1 MTVNTS
7 SILSLVA
14 LMFYGGLVWA
24 VLSSNLRSW
33 IIRSFSLYLAAMILW
48 SFGAFMLFGDFR
60 GISPLFWNRFMV
72 IGSMAMPVA
81 FFGFTHAFLMR
92 DKRNWQVVGYFLY
105 LLMMIANAAGYLV
118 TAARVIDGQ
127 LTSEYGS
134 AFIPAM
140 IVWVFFIGFSMVDLF
155 YEYRKTKVAF
165 YRDQIKYLLVT
176 TIVIFAGMLI
186 SLTGWISFPVDITFN
201 IAAAALIS
209 YAILRHQLLDI
220 AIVVRKGLLYSIP
233 TIIIGIAYFL
243 IVYLALG
250 VFHSTTGAGIFLLS
264 VLVAVLAVLIGEPLG
279 SAVKHGVDRLFYRE
293 NYNSTQMLQ
302 RLSRTAVSVL
312 DLDAITRLILNEVTS
327 TMHIRHAGFF
337 LKKEPTGDYYL
348 MAQAGMDVG
357 AMKLTRKHPLITY
370 FNADQQAL
378 TNFDLDAHPHFL
390 ALWRQEKEEL
400 AKIKAQLFIPL
411 KAKGDLVGI
420 FAVGPRQ
427 SGEPFSQDDQLTL
440 GALANQTAS
449 AIENA
454 LLFAGEARRRRE
466 AETLQKVLTELT
478 SDLDLKQVLDTILVQ
493 LEKVIPYDSACV
505 FLLQKDRL
513 FAAAA
518 RGFARVEEVINRD
531 YPVEGDKLFLE
542 LQQTRRPVILS
553 DAQADAWFK
562 GYGGT
567 QDARSRMGVPLILQ
581 GTVIGYLTLDSFTPA
596 AYNELEQA
604 DLAQAFAS
612 HAAVAVE
619 NARLFKVEHEQRKSA
634 EALRE
639 VGTMLSSTLDFD
651 RVLDLL
657 LDQVGRVMPY
667 DLANILLSDGNSHLR
682 VVRTRLS
689 EIADPF
695 LARHI
700 DDALFEISD
709 TPNLQQMIESGRPMV
724 IPDIA
729 AYPGWVQRVPFPAR
743 SWAGVPVFSNDQM
756 VACFSLVKFE
766 TNFYNAHHADLLAIF
781 AGQAALALQN
791 ARLFTEVQQL
801 AIIDDL
807 TGLFNRRH
815 LFELGKR
822 EFNRA
827 QRFHRPLSVV
837 MLDLDY
843 FRNVNDIH
851 AHLTGDQ
858 VLRLVAERCKAS
870 IREVDV
876 IGRYGGD
883 EFTIICP
890 ESSLEEAQ
898 TVSERL
904 RKNIGREP
912 FMTPAG
918 PVNLTASLGIAV
930 MTPETPDLITL
941 VDWADK
947 AMYVSK
953 HNGRDLVTG
962 YVNAIL

>member
-14 LMFYGGLVWA
+14 LLFYGGLVWA
-24 VLSSNLRSW
+24 VLSSNLRSR
-33 IIRSFSLYLAAMILW
+33 IIRSFSLYLVAMIVW
-48 SFGAFMLFGDFR
+48 SFGAFMLFGNFS
-60 GISPLFWNRFMV
+60 GTSPLLWDRFML
-72 IGSMAMPVA
+72 IGSMAMPIA
-81 FFGFTHAFLMR
+81 LFGFTQAFIMR
-92 DKRNWQVVGYFLY
+92 EKRSWQLFGYFLY
-105 LLMMIANAAGYLV
+105 LLIMIANAAGYV
-118 TAARVIDGQ
+118 VNAARVNGGQ
-127 LTSEYGS
+127 LTSEYGP

-140 IVWVFFIGFSMVDLF
+140 VVWVFFIGFSTLDLVQ
-155 YEYRKTKVAF
+155 EYRKTKVAF

-176 TIVIFAGMLI
+176 TLVIFVGMLI
-186 SLTGWISFPVDITFN
+186 SLTDWVYFPVDMVFN

-243 IVYLALG
+243 IVYLVLG
-250 VFHSTTGAGIFLLS
+250 VSHDITGAGIFLLS
-264 VLVAVLAVLIGEPLG
+264 LLVAVLAVLIGEPLG
-279 SAVKHGVDRLFYRE
+279 NFLKRGVDRLFYRE

-302 RLSRTAVSVL
+302 RLSRTAASVL
-312 DLDAITRLILNEVTS
+312 DLDAITRLILDEVTS
-327 TMHIRHAGFF
+327 TMHIRNAGFF
-337 LKKEPTGDYYL
+337 LKNEPTGDYYL
-348 MAQAGMDVG
+348 MAQAGMDLG
-357 AMKLTRKHPLITY
+357 ALKFSRKHPLITY
-370 FNADQQAL
+370 FIANDQVL
-378 TNFDLDAHPHFL
+378 TNFDLDSLPHFL
-390 ALWRQEKEEL
+390 ALWREDKEDL
-400 AKIKAQLFIPL
+400 AKIKAHLFIPL

-420 FAVGPRQ
+420 FTVGPRH

-440 GALANQTAS
+440 EALANQTAS

-454 LLFAGEARRRRE
+454 LLFAAEARRRRE
-466 AETLQKVLTELT
+466 AETLQTVLTELT
-478 SDLDLKQVLDTILVQ
+478 SDLDLKQVLDTILLQ
-493 LEKVIPYDSACV
+493 LEKVIPYDSACA
-505 FLLQKDRL
+505 FLLQNGRL
-513 FAAAA
+513 FATAA
-518 RGFARVEEVINRD
+518 RGFARIEDVINRS
-531 YPVEGDKLFLE
+531 YPVGDDKLFLE
-542 LQQTRRPVILS
+542 LQRTRRPVILS
-553 DAQADAWFK
+553 DVQADSWFK

-567 QDARSRMGVPLILQ
+567 QDTRSWIGVPLILQ
-581 GTVIGYLTLDSFTPA
+581 GAVIGCLTLDSFTPA

-619 NARLFKVEHEQRKSA
+619 NARLFKVEHEQRKAA
-634 EALRE
+634 ESLRE
-639 VGTMLSSTLDFD
+639 IGTMLSSTLDFD

-682 VVRTRLS
+682 VARTRLAES
-689 EIADPF
+689 ADPS
-695 LARHI
+695 LARHL
-700 DDALFEISD
+700 DDALFEISE
-709 TPNLQQMIESGRPMV
+709 TPNLQQMIESGCPMV

-743 SWAGVPVFSNDQM
+743 SWAGVPVFSNDRM

-766 TNFYNAHHADLLAIF
+766 TNFYTDQHANLLSIF
-781 AGQAALALQN
+781 AGQASLALQN
-791 ARLFTEVQQL
+791 AGLFSEVQQL

-827 QRFHRPLSVV
+827 QRFHRPLAVV

-858 VLRLVAERCKAS
+858 VLRQVSDRCKAS

-890 ESSLEEAQ
+890 ESSFEEAQ

-904 RKNIGREP
+904 RKNIAREP
-912 FMTPAG
+912 FMTLAG

-930 MTPETPDLITL
+930 MTPDTPDLATL
-941 VDWADK
+941 VDFADK

-953 HNGRDLVTG
+953 HNGRNLVTG
-962 YVNAIL
+962 YENTTP